1 MTREPDAV
9 LGGRLRLYQPPR
21 GAHRA
26 GTDAILLAHWLSPA
40 PGTDVCDLGSGPG
53 VVGLATAVLRPGLR
67 LSLVER
73 DGAMAALAR
82 DNATLNGIP
91 AQVIEAD
98 VLAPAGERRA
108 AGLNPEAF
116 DCLLTNPP
124 FFEDRTYRVSPD
136 PQRAAAHGF
145 TVGGLDGWI
154 RTCADLL
161 RPGGELGLIHRADA
175 LPRCLLALDRRF
187 GGIAVR
193 PIHSRGGQPAIRVL
207 IRGIKG
213 SRAPFALLPPLV
225 LHGDDGRFTPEAAAL
240 HASPSSPA

>member
-26 GTDAILLAHWLSPA
+26 GTDAILLAHWLAPA
-40 PGTDVCDLGSGPG
+40 PGAELCDLGSGPG
-53 VVGLATAVLRPGLR
+53 IVGLAAAILRPGLR
-67 LSLVER
+67 LCLVER

-82 DNATLNGIP
+82 DNAALNGLP
-91 AQVIEAD
+91 ARVIEAD

-108 AGLNPEAF
+108 AGLEPGSF
-116 DCLLTNPP
+116 DCVLTNPP
-124 FFEDRTYRVSPD
+124 FFEEGTYRVSPV

-145 TVGGLDGWI
+145 AAGGLDGWI

-161 RPGGELGLIHRADA
+161 RPGGQLGLIHRADA
-175 LPRCLLALDRRF
+175 LPRCLQALDRRF
-187 GGIAVR
+187 GGITVR
-193 PIHSRGGQPAIRVL
+193 PVHSRTEQPAIRVL

-213 SRAPFALLPPLV
+213 SRAPFALVPPLV

-240 HASPSSPA
+240 HASPLVAP